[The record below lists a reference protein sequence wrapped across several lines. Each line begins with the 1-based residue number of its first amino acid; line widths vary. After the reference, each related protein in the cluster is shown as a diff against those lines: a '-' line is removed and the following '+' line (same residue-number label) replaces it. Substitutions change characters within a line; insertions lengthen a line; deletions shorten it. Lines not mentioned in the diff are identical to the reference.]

1 MECLAETLSTNC
13 RDPKLYSN
21 YKIAETLSF
30 TGTLSTKFGTGLFKF
45 RAPVFDIDQEKIKS
59 YTRYV
64 SRGHLK
70 GRKYRMHVPSV
81 SLGADRCAAPVRPV
95 APPERPGSRRAQ
107 GFRARCGRQCYCRAG
122 PVREGLCWVLS
133 GPGGMRWTRAPRGG
147 LTVRLHTRRGTVR
160 RLLRISRCTV

>member
-30 TGTLSTKFGTGLFKF
+30 TGTLSTKFGTGLFTF
-45 RAPVFDIDQEKIKS
+45 RAPVFDIDKEKRKS

-70 GRKYRMHVPSV
+70 GRA
-81 SLGADRCAAPVRPV
+81 LGLQPTDRV
-95 APPERPGSRRAQ
+95 
-107 GFRARCGRQCYCRAG
+107 
-122 PVREGLCWVLS
+122 
-133 GPGGMRWTRAPRGG
+133 
-147 LTVRLHTRRGTVR
+147 
-160 RLLRISRCTV
+160 